1 MIVIISYNYDANEF
15 LFNFIVF
22 NNILISP
29 YRCHFQNCFIYHV
42 HVHANFNFNVHGRF
56 SFIFRFNFLLFLVI
70 VFWVQ

>member
-1 MIVIISYNYDANEF
+1 MIPINSYNYDVNDF

-22 NNILISP
+22 NNLFISP

-42 HVHANFNFNVHGRF
+42 HVNFNVHGRF